1 MYTLTVRAGSIWNLS
16 LIGSRSIWFRGL
28 IFSILKYRYDEYDDN
43 SVFNISAS
51 IFSIVVFSDR
61 V

>member
-1 MYTLTVRAGSIWNLS
+1 MYTLTVSAGSIWNLS
-16 LIGSRSIWFRGL
+16 LTGSIWFRGL

>member
-1 MYTLTVRAGSIWNLS
+1 MYTLTVSAGSIWNLS
-16 LIGSRSIWFRGL
+16 LIGSIWFRGL

-43 SVFNISAS
+43 SVFNISAL